1 MVDAPEKIWADD
13 DGVWHSH
20 DCSEVLP
27 CIEYV
32 RADIAELA
40 ARRFRATEIRL
51 ERERDRERKH
61 VGRLMREKE
70 ELRTQSDKFCDKYL
84 AALKRAETAERQ
96 LAERDADLAGVLD
109 PDRLAST
116 VANIRQGESGTPRCE
131 PPGYTI
137 IRDDEN
143 HKATVERCA
152 KEADDLSRDELFL
165 DAAGRFGAE
174 LAAASIRSLIK
185 EDGDAK

>member
-1 MVDAPEKIWADD
+1 MVDAPEKIWADN
-13 DGVWHSH
+13 DGGWHSN

-96 LAERDADLAGVLD
+96 PAERDAEVARVKKSLTECANYIASPLRLSDDNAEAARRDAIVGRAHAVLAGSD
-109 PDRLAST
+109 
-116 VANIRQGESGTPRCE
+116 
-131 PPGYTI
+131 
-137 IRDDEN
+137 
-143 HKATVERCA
+143 
-152 KEADDLSRDELFL
+152 
-165 DAAGRFGAE
+165 DAASKQYDTHQNGEDRA
-174 LAAASIRSLIK
+174 LRSDIASPSTAGER
-185 EDGDAK
+185 